1 MGKSKDDR
9 PREMPAGGMR
19 KLLGEADKILY
30 PANRTEVYTGR
41 IGG

>member
-9 PREMPAGGMR
+9 PRETHTGVMR
-19 KLLGEADKILY
+19 KLLGHGSKILH
-30 PANRTEVYTGR
+30 PANQAEVYTGR